1 MKVRWAAAAAVA
13 ISAAAM
19 AQGGPANAP
28 AHTPLR
34 FESPVQDKNFYL
46 LSAIARAADVERTV
60 RADTALASLAAAK
73 RGALGKA
80 VEAMEFS
87 DAETQAAAD
96 ALKRLYRERPEVRRL
111 VDGPLRACGLFV
123 RYRSMTGEELLER
136 AWQDAAGG
144 INGIIEVYGLGRAP
158 RYAAVDAPAFDVK
171 AEGYGRLV
179 HTVAAVLAE
188 DTARLG
194 LFFEPSMR
202 FALGLLQANLRDE
215 AGRFE
220 PLESGQNRAALA
232 RVKTIAWAKYA
243 YSVIVVPGAG
253 PDRDSVS
260 LSPWGRLRLELA
272 VRRYRKGMAP
282 FLLVSGGFVHPAQTA
297 HCEAM
302 EMKRS
307 LMADFRLPEDAILV
321 DPQARH
327 TTTNL
332 RNAARQLYRYG
343 FPFDK
348 PGLIVTDTYQSGS
361 IESPAFVERC
371 RRELGYQPV
380 TGIRRVS
387 AFDLAFLP
395 SIESLQAD
403 ARDPLD
409 P

>member
-1 MKVRWAAAAAVA
+1 MRWLWAAAAAA
-13 ISAAAM
+13 TCAAAL
-19 AQGGPANAP
+19 AQSGPATAP
-28 AHTPLR
+28 AHTPLHL
-34 FESPVQDKNFYL
+34 EVPVQDKNFYL
-46 LSAIARAADVERTV
+46 LSAIGRIAEVARAV
-60 RADTALASLAAAK
+60 RADSDLAALAAAK

-80 VEAMEFS
+80 ALAMEFS
-87 DAETQAAAD
+87 EAETEAAAD
-96 ALKRLYRERPEVRRL
+96 ALKRLYRDRPEVRRL
-111 VDGPLRACGLFV
+111 VDGPLRASGLFV
-123 RYRSMTGEELLER
+123 RYQSMAGEQLLVR
-136 AWQDAAGG
+136 AWSDAAQG
-144 INGIIEVYGLGRAP
+144 IDGIIEVYGLGHAP
-158 RYAAVDAPAFDVK
+158 RYAAVDAASFDVK
-171 AEGYGRLV
+171 SEAYARLV
-179 HTVAAVLAE
+179 HTLAAVLEE

-202 FALGLLQANLRDE
+202 FALGLLEANQRDE

-220 PLESGQNRAALA
+220 PLESGQNRAALS
-232 RVKTIAWAKYA
+232 RVKTIAWGKFP
-243 YSVIVVPGAG
+243 YSAIVVPGSG
-253 PDRDSVS
+253 PDRESVS

-272 VRRYRKGMAP
+272 VRRYRQGLAP

-307 LMADFRLPEDAILV
+307 LMADFRVPEEAILV

-348 PGLIVTDTYQSGS
+348 PGLIVTDTYQSES
-361 IESPAFVERC
+361 IESAAFAERC

-380 TGIRRVS
+380 SGLRRIS
-387 AFDLAFLP
+387 AFDLVFVP
-395 SIESLQAD
+395 SIESLEAD